1 MGRTL
6 LPPLSSGCL
15 KGIGSTLSGNGNLS
29 TQFARL
35 LAVTGFVT
43 ALALGAA
50 RAADA
55 TIRIRD
61 ASGYAGGTTAVGVNF
76 SSTEEAAGIS
86 FRVNFDASKLNFITV
101 TAGSASTAANKEVA
115 YGLPESGV
123 VSIVVYGLNNNVIPD
138 GRIADLYFV
147 IKGTPTPGTVYP
159 LVGSE
164 PASTDA
170 EEAEP
175 IDTSIVDGSIT
186 VSECITPSAPSNVSA
201 SDGTMADRVRV
212 TWNPANGATSYRVY
226 RGTTNNFANALFLG
240 ETASTK
246 FDDYGASPA
255 ALASSG
261 GCGGSSTLQFTSHY
275 YWVVTQ
281 SPCATS
287 TAGGPDTGY
296 RGGTKNVSQAE
307 AYETVLPSPA
317 QEEIGIDDTLAIRV
331 RSEEALVEIWGR
343 VQTSGLE
350 DENVEWMPAA
360 GGAANDG
367 WVMYEPV
374 SPWLPGEVILMTVGG
389 TTASGAAVG
398 PLTYAFRVTP
408 DAAFKSL
415 RTPLPQPDDESA
427 VAVFAEDPARFPGLP
442 MGVGSVVSIEHGAA
456 YSAPQR
462 VWLPVPEGTS
472 PDSVTVFYFQGSPST
487 GAWHAG
493 SGVDAWLVE
502 NGARVLETAEGA
514 YYGFLVNHGGVVQLG
529 QNSPAPQIAQASLG
543 PDLRWRDGLAE
554 NLILLALVLAALSV
568 SHFHTKGRKPP
579 VS

>member
-1 MGRTL
+1 M
-6 LPPLSSGCL
+6 
-15 KGIGSTLSGNGNLS
+15 S

-35 LAVTGFVT
+35 LAVTGLLT

-86 FRVNFDASKLNFITV
+86 FRVNFDAAKLKFITV
-101 TAGSASTAANKEVA
+101 TAGSAATAANKEVA

-147 IKGTPTPGTVYP
+147 IKGTPSAGTVYP

-164 PASTDA
+164 PASTEADG
-170 EEAEP
+170 AEP

-201 SDGTMADRVRV
+201 SDGTMPDRVRV

-226 RGTTNNFANALFLG
+226 RSTTNSFTNAQFLG
-240 ETASTK
+240 ETTSTK
-246 FDDYGASPA
+246 YDDFGASPA

-296 RGGTKNVSQAE
+296 RGGAKNVSQVE
-307 AYETVLPSPA
+307 TYETVLPSPA
-317 QEEIGIDDTLAIRV
+317 SEGIDVDDALAIRV
-331 RSEEALVEIWGR
+331 RSEEALAEIWGR
-343 VQTSGLE
+343 VETSGLE
-350 DENVEWMPAA
+350 DENVVWMLAA

-367 WVMYEPV
+367 WVVYEPV
-374 SPWLPGEVILMTVGG
+374 SPWLPDEVILMAVGG
-389 TTASGAAVG
+389 TTVSGAAVG
-398 PLTYAFRVTP
+398 PFTYAFPVTP
-408 DAAFKSL
+408 KATLKSL
-415 RTPLPQPDDESA
+415 RTPVPQPDDESA
-427 VAVFAEDPARFPGLP
+427 VGVFAEDPGRFPALP
-442 MGVGSVVSIEHGAA
+442 GGVGPVVSIEPGAA

-462 VWLPVPEGTS
+462 VWLPVPEGAS
-472 PDSVTVFYFQGSPST
+472 PDSVAVFYFQGSPST

-502 NGARVLETAEGA
+502 NSALVLETAEGV
-514 YYGFLVNHGGVVQLG
+514 YFGFLVNHGGVAQLG

-554 NLILLALVLAALSV
+554 NLILLALVLAALSI
-568 SHFHTKGRKPP
+568 SHLHTKHRQPR